1 MTNAYRSFRELSS
14 HEIEGLDWSLE
25 YLDRGSPI
33 LVMAPHGG
41 WIEPFTSEI
50 ARAVAG
56 DDLSFY
62 TFRGL
67 SARRGR
73 KGRRSLHIT
82 SHLFDEPVAARA
94 AARAHAVLAVH
105 GERSRDGRFVMVGG
119 RCRWLGDAVAR
130 RLEEAGVQVRAPR
143 PGLRGLDPRNICN
156 RGTLGG
162 GVQLEISEGLRSQLR
177 QERGCR
183 RIFVAAVRTALGEW
197 ADQVAWSV
205 GPTRDGRAGEE
216 SNHEK

>member
-1 MTNAYRSFRELSS
+1 MTNAYRNFRELSTY
-14 HEIEGLDWSLE
+14 EIEGLDWSLE

-67 SARRGR
+67 SARRSR

-82 SHLFDEPVAARA
+82 SHLFDEPVASRA
-94 AARAHAVLAVH
+94 AARVHAVLAVH

-119 RCRWLGDAVAR
+119 RWRWLGNAIAR
-130 RLEEAGVQVRAPR
+130 RLEKAGFPVRAPR
-143 PGLRGLDPRNICN
+143 PGLEGLDRLNICN
-156 RGTLGG
+156 RGTRGG
-162 GVQLEISEGLRSQLR
+162 GVQLEISEGLRSLLR
-177 QERGCR
+177 QEEESRTP
-183 RIFVAAVRTALGEW
+183 FVAAVRTALGEW
-197 ADQVAWSV
+197 AGQVARNAGTDEGW
-205 GPTRDGRAGEE
+205 TGRTGVEP
-216 SNHEK
+216 